1 MIRLA
6 ILVMLAGAAC
16 GPGIAGGPT
25 MSNKVGGS
33 GGPPKDLD
41 GPQSAVVSKDIL
53 DREPVSNTAMVKHI
67 LISWADLA
75 DTFQGRQDSRAAKRS
90 KTDAETEVKKLLEQI
105 KAGGD
110 FDKIMKENSEDKGSA
125 MSGTPFKVTP
135 DAGLVIE
142 FRQLSLRLQ
151 LEEVGVC
158 QSDFGFHIIKRYQ

>member
-1 MIRLA
+1 MIRLVVLLTLA
-6 ILVMLAGAAC
+6 IAAC

-25 MSNKVGGS
+25 MNNKVGG

-41 GPQSAVVSKDIL
+41 GPPSAVVSKDIL
-53 DREPVSNTAMVKHI
+53 DREPISNSAMVKHI
-67 LISWADLA
+67 LISWGDLA
-75 DTFQGRQDSRAAKRS
+75 DTFQGRQDPRASKRS
-90 KTDAETEVKKLLEQI
+90 KADAEHEVTSLVEQL

-110 FDKIMKENSEDKGSA
+110 FDKLMREHSEDKGSA

-142 FRQLSLRLQ
+142 FRQLSLRLK
-151 LEEVGVC
+151 LDEVGVC